1 MRARTNDVM
10 DLSETFDHR
19 LFLRIDNKNSGS
31 QPDHCQHH
39 QDQQAQIFLGHAEFE
54 FALQVVQQFINI
66 RGRIVFVPWRFIGR
80 LVPFHNEDLVS
91 LKIFLKNHSESV
103 VF

>member
-66 RGRIVFVPWRFIGR
+66 RGGIVFVPWRFIGR

-91 LKIFLKNHSESV
+91 LIFLKNHSESV
-103 VF
+103 VV